1 MSSRG
6 FGIRRPGWL
15 LLGVVLTL
23 GLIAPEAVPAQAQK
37 ATLIRVS
44 YQPATYWSL
53 PFLVAA
59 EQGFWAQEGLKPDLS
74 PFPSGAPQ
82 VDAGEQE
89 AWDVG
94 GMGSAPAVLGA
105 SRFGLLTIGIT
116 NDESMANAVM
126 VRGDAAARWLITDEY
141 MKLAAGLDK

>member
-1 MSSRG
+1 M
-6 FGIRRPGWL
+6 
-15 LLGVVLTL
+15 
-23 GLIAPEAVPAQAQK
+23 
-37 ATLIRVS
+37 
-44 YQPATYWSL
+44 
-53 PFLVAA
+53 AA
-59 EQGFWAQEGLKPDLS
+59 EQGFWAQEGLKPELS
-74 PFPSGAPQ
+74 PFPFGLPQ
-82 VDAGEQE
+82 VDAGAQE

-126 VRGDAAARWLITDEY
+126 VRGDAAARWLITDEH